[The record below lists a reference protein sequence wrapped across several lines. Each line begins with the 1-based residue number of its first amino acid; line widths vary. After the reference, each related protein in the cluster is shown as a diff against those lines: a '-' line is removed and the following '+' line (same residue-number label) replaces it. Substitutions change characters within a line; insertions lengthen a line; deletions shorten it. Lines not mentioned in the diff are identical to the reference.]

1 MLINKHILLVA
12 MENSIDGVVDP
23 KNDIIG
29 ILLGSNH
36 PSEMGEL
43 YLDYNW
49 IPLAFM
55 NLVLQSAFIPNTK
68 ILSTFFIS
76 NAGLGKTTYLE
87 FLKRFDFVDY
97 VLDITPTYIVE
108 FLRDAERGVKK
119 FLVTPDYI
127 TFLGH
132 NKKTIDLAQSYFRAM
147 IEEGASSIKT
157 YNAKIDFDTPVKAG
171 IISGITVDK
180 ANENTGR
187 WKSDGFYSR
196 LLPFS
201 FSHSIE
207 TQNSILRNIFLHK
220 EVIDKVNMKI
230 IKDTIEPVWTENIDN
245 EIKIVAFS
253 LSDNY
258 TGAVY
263 RKYKQILALCKS
275 SAVLRN
281 SATIERRDITL
292 VQKIANYFNRVQHPL

>member
-1 MLINKHILLVA
+1 L
-12 MENSIDGVVDP
+12 IDGAVAP
-23 KNDIIG
+23 ESDILG
-29 ILLGSNH
+29 VLMGSNH

-49 IPLAFM
+49 VPLAYM

-87 FLKRFDFVDY
+87 FLKRFDFITY

-108 FLRDAERGVKK
+108 FLREVEHGHKK

-147 IEEGASSIKT
+147 IEEGASNIKT
-157 YNAKIDFDTPVKAG
+157 YNINIDFDKPVKAG

-207 TQNSILRNIFLHK
+207 AQNTILRNFYLHK
-220 EVIDKVNMKI
+220 EIIDKVNMRI
-230 IKDTIEPVWTENIDN
+230 VKDATEPVWSEGIDA
-245 EIKIVAFS
+245 EIKVLAFN
-253 LSDNY
+253 LSESY

-263 RKYKQILALCKS
+263 RRYKQMLSLCKS
-275 SAVLRN
+275 SAVVRD
-281 SATIERRDITL
+281 SKTIERRDINL
-292 VQKIANYFNRVQHPL
+292 VQKMANYMNRKQNPL

>member
-1 MLINKHILLVA
+1 MDMADFL
-12 MENSIDGVVDP
+12 DGVVDP
-23 KNDIIG
+23 KSDITG
-29 ILLGSNH
+29 ILVGSNR

-49 IPLAFM
+49 IPLAFL
-55 NLVLQSAFIPNTK
+55 NLILQSAFIPNTK

-87 FLKRFDFVDY
+87 FLKRFDFIDY

-108 FLRDAERGVKK
+108 FLRDVEHGRKK

-147 IEEGASSIKT
+147 IEEGASNIKT
-157 YNAKIDFDTPVKAG
+157 YNAKIDFDIPVKAG

-201 FSHSIE
+201 YSHSIE
-207 TQNSILRNIFLHK
+207 TQNSILNNIFLHK
-220 EVIDKVNMKI
+220 EIIDRVNMKI
-230 IKDTIEPVWTENIDN
+230 VKNPQEPVWNESIDSQ
-245 EIKIVAFS
+245 IKIIAFS

-263 RKYKQILALCKS
+263 RKYKQILSLCKS
-275 SAVLRN
+275 SAILRDSN
-281 SATIERRDITL
+281 TVEHRDIML
-292 VQKIANYFNRVQHPL
+292 VQKIANYINRVQHPL

>member
-1 MLINKHILLVA
+1 M
-12 MENSIDGVVDP
+12 SDFPDGVVKPED
-23 KNDIIG
+23 DIVG
-29 ILLGSNH
+29 ILVGSNH

-49 IPLAFM
+49 IPLAYM
-55 NLVLQSAFIPNTK
+55 NLILQSAFIPNTK

-87 FLKRFDFVDY
+87 FLKRFDFISY

-108 FLRDAERGVKK
+108 FLREVEHGRKK

-147 IEEGASSIKT
+147 IEEGASNIKT
-157 YNAKIDFDTPVKAG
+157 YNVNIDFDIPVKAG

-187 WKSDGFYSR
+187 WKADGFYSR

-201 FSHSIE
+201 YSHSIQ

-220 EVIDKVNMKI
+220 EIIDKVNMKI
-230 IKDTIEPVWTENIDN
+230 VKDPQEPAWTEQIDS

-253 LSDNY
+253 LADSY

-275 SAVLRN
+275 SAILRG
-281 SATIERRDITL
+281 STTIERKDILL
-292 VQKIANYFNRVQHPL
+292 VQKMANYINRKQNPI

>member
-1 MLINKHILLVA
+1 MVV
-12 MENSIDGVVDP
+12 SGSDGVVDP
-23 KNDIIG
+23 KGDIVG
-29 ILLGSNH
+29 ILLGSNP
-36 PSEMGEL
+36 PSDMGDL

-49 IPLAFM
+49 IPLAYL

-68 ILSTFFIS
+68 TLSTFFIS

-108 FLRDAERGVKK
+108 FLRDVEHGRKK

-132 NKKTIDLAQSYFRAM
+132 NKKTIDLSQSYFRAM
-147 IEEGASSIKT
+147 IEEGASNIKT
-157 YNAKIDFDTPVKAG
+157 YNAKIDFNAPVKAG

-187 WKSDGFYSR
+187 WRSDGFFSR

-220 EVIDKVNMKI
+220 DIIEKINMKI
-230 IKDTIEPVWTENIDN
+230 IKNPLEPIWTESMDA
-245 EIKIVAFS
+245 EIKVIAFS
-253 LSDNY
+253 LSDSY
-258 TGAVY
+258 HGAVY
-263 RKYKQILALCKS
+263 RKYKQVLALTKS
-275 SAVLRN
+275 SAVLRG
-281 SATIERRDITL
+281 SHTIERKDIML
-292 VQKIANYFNRVQHPL
+292 VQKIANYINRIQHPL